1 MRVTRASALA
11 IAGLLASA
19 APVASGQEA
28 GSIELGAYGQVT
40 RVQPEQARFETR
52 TPLSLGVRGRV
63 NLSRQIGVELE
74 ASTGT
79 VDGASDPL
87 RRRYNQ
93 LVARGT
99 YTVRLTEF
107 SGLLLGAGIARSD
120 YEVTYNF
127 GASGLVGV
135 RTVISGRYALRS
147 DVIFNVLPTS
157 GARELGLRTG
167 VQRAFGPF
175 DGPTTTDRARGRL
188 TMQEPGSIE
197 VGAFAQHWRLNPV
210 WNLEN
215 GLALGM
221 RVGTFITSRSALE
234 VESTYGRAD
243 VRTDGQRSSTGFPM
257 RGGDSYRVT
266 TFAMRYAHSIPIGSR
281 YALLAGVGPSRSSY
295 EYIDH
300 WGVSSVA
307 GMRLALTRDLQLRGD
322 LVANYVQGERLFDVG
337 ARLGVS
343 TLLRLGKQ

>member
-1 MRVTRASALA
+1 MRVSGPSILA
-11 IAGLLASA
+11 IAGLLASPA
-19 APVASGQEA
+19 LSWGQAA

-40 RVQPEQARFETR
+40 GVQPEQARFETR
-52 TPLSLGVRGRV
+52 TPLGLGVRGRM
-63 NLSRQIGVELE
+63 NLSRLVGIELE
-74 ASTGT
+74 ASTGV
-79 VDGASDPL
+79 VDGAGDPL

-99 YTVRLTEF
+99 YTVPLSEF
-107 SGLLLGAGIARSD
+107 SGLMLGGGIARSD

-127 GASGLVGV
+127 GASALVGV

-147 DVIFNVLPTS
+147 DVIFNYLPTS

-167 VQRAFGPF
+167 LQWVVGPF

-197 VGAFAQHWRLNPV
+197 FGLFAQQWKLNPV

-221 RVGTFITSRSALE
+221 RVGTFVTSRSALE
-234 VESTYGRAD
+234 VESTYGRQD
-243 VRTDGQRSSTGFPM
+243 VRTDGRRSSTGFPM

-266 TFAMRYAHSIPIGSR
+266 TFAMRYTHSIPIGSR
-281 YALLAGVGPSRSSY
+281 YALLAGLGPLRSSY

-307 GMRLALTRDLQLRGD
+307 GARIALTRDLQLRGD
-322 LVANYVQGERLFDVG
+322 LVANLVRGERVFDVG
-337 ARLGVS
+337 ARIGVS
-343 TLLRLGKQ
+343 TLLRLGKP